1 MMRNN
6 YQEYAYTKMP
16 WGKYKGYFIKDLP
29 TDYVKWAIQNYQD
42 QGMAQMMAV
51 ELQRR
56 EPKWRNTSNNTIV

>member
-1 MMRNN
+1 MRNN

-16 WGKYKGYFIKDLP
+16 WGKYKGYFLKDLP

-42 QGMAQMMAV
+42 QGMAQMMAI

-56 EPKWRNTSNNTIV
+56 DAKFRSASKPHVV

>member
-1 MMRNN
+1 MRNN

-42 QGMAQMMAV
+42 QGMAQMMAI

-56 EPKWRNTSNNTIV
+56 DAKFRSASKSNVV

>member
-1 MMRNN
+1 MRNN

-16 WGKYKGYFIKDLP
+16 WGKYKGYFLKDLP

-42 QGMAQMMAV
+42 QGMAQMMAI

-56 EPKWRNTSNNTIV
+56 DAKFRSGSKPRVV

>member
-1 MMRNN
+1 MRNN

-42 QGMAQMMAV
+42 AGMAQMMAV